1 VAFAPS
7 RATAADPPK
16 PPLALSPFLVL
27 QGRVSSEVPTDLQ
40 SGGEPSVELR
50 RLRAG
55 LRLSTENDALR
66 LFLHTN
72 LTQAAPELVDA
83 FIDHRI
89 GPVKLR
95 WGQAKIPFTGYRQ
108 EQFFLLP
115 TADWAPVTR
124 TFGAGRQ
131 LGVQVMK
138 DPDKETG
145 FYGAFGLFQGTQL
158 RPGHDQGVAPA
169 YGEPALSYTD
179 FRRSLALDPIHP
191 EAVLRIGRRIRSSPG
206 LTADLEVSARS
217 DARPQPARD
226 FRHAAAIE
234 GKVTAGPWM
243 LRAITYGG
251 LADRTQGPG
260 EVSALGLLFQ
270 ARHALGK
277 KGPWLTAEY
286 SHTAWSPELQRDA
299 RERAVRLVA
308 EAPDKDR
315 TALAKTYKAAGRS
328 AGQWT
333 ALLALRQD
341 IGAYTS
347 LTAEA
352 AWVAGLRREDE
363 PGVLRLRLQ
372 AQVAF

>member
-55 LRLSTENDALR
+55 LRLSTENDTLR

-72 LTQAAPELVDA
+72 LTQAAPELIDA
-83 FIDHRI
+83 FVDHQI
-89 GPVKLR
+89 GPLKLR

-108 EQFFLLP
+108 EQFFHLP

-124 TFGAGRQ
+124 AFGAGRQ
-131 LGVQVMK
+131 LGVQVLK
-138 DPDKETG
+138 DPGKDTG

-158 RPGHDQGVAPA
+158 RPGHDQGIAPA
-169 YGEPALSYTD
+169 HGEPTLSYTD
-179 FRRSLALDPIHP
+179 FRRSLPLDTIHP
-191 EAVLRIGRRIRSSPG
+191 EAVLRLGRRLRSSPG
-206 LTADLEVSARS
+206 LTADLELSART

-226 FRHAAAIE
+226 FRHAAAVE
-234 GKVTAGPWM
+234 GKVTTGPWM

-260 EVSALGLLFQ
+260 HVSALGLLFQ
-270 ARHALGK
+270 ARYEMGK

-286 SHTAWSPELQRDA
+286 SHTAWSAELQRDA
-299 RERAVRLVA
+299 RERSARLVA
-308 EAPDKDR
+308 EAPEKDR
-315 TALAKTYKAAGRS
+315 AALAKTYKTAGRS

-333 ALLALRQD
+333 ALLALRQN

-363 PGVLRLRLQ
+363 PGALRFRLQ